1 MLTTVEG
8 VFRDGHIELREAP
21 PSVEQARVIVT
32 FLPESPDSGAASPQS
47 VSEANRR
54 ILTLLQAWQA
64 EPLTADEERLLDEFD
79 AFQARHP
86 LRFTTLQ
93 EEP

>member
-8 VFRDGHIELREAP
+8 VFRDGHVELREAP
-21 PSVEQARVIVT
+21 PPVEQARVIVT
-32 FLPESPDSGAASPQS
+32 FLPEPPDSAAASPQS
-47 VSEANRR
+47 ASEANHR
-54 ILTLLQAWQA
+54 ILALLQAWQA
-64 EPLTADEERLLDEFD
+64 EPLTADEARLLDEFD
-79 AFQARHP
+79 EFQARHP

>member
-8 VFRDGHIELREAP
+8 FFRDGHIELREAP
-21 PSVEQARVIVT
+21 PVEQARVIVT
-32 FLPESPDSGAASPQS
+32 FLPELLDSGSALPHS

-54 ILTLLQAWQA
+54 ILALLQAWQA
-64 EPLTADEERLLDEFD
+64 EPLTADEELLLDELED
-79 AFQARHP
+79 FQSRHP

-93 EEP
+93 EES